1 MYIIYG
7 VKEKN
12 FTPFGFFMEEKI
24 YYAELFEIYKGLL
37 TAKQKEVFEMHF
49 LLDFSL
55 AEISE
60 EKGISRQNVNDAI
73 SSAKKKLEELERELK
88 VKNRNDLLKE
98 LEKQADSFNIN
109 QRICDRVMLN
119 NGKNVYVRELLE
131 FNQELHDNM
140 CDMVEQCKEFI
151 EEYIAA

>member
-1 MYIIYG
+1 
-7 VKEKN
+7 
-12 FTPFGFFMEEKI
+12 MEEKI

-37 TAKQKEVFEMHF
+37 TAKQKEVFEIHF

-73 SSAKKKLEELERELK
+73 SSAKKKLEDLERELK

-98 LEKQADSFNIN
+98 LEKQAEGEIKDKIKGIIN
-109 QRICDRVMLN
+109 L
-119 NGKNVYVRELLE
+119 
-131 FNQELHDNM
+131 
-140 CDMVEQCKEFI
+140 
-151 EEYIAA
+151 